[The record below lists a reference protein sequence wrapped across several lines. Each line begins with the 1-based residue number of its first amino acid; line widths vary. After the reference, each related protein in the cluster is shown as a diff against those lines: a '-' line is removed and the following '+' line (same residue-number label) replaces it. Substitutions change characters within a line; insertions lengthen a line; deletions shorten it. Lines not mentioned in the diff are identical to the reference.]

1 LSDSETNPTPD
12 LEAFRAEVRS
22 FLAESF
28 DDELQALAARQ
39 AGVFAYGELARR
51 WHAILYAKGWAA
63 PSWPREYGGPGWTW
77 EQRQIYQT
85 ECERV
90 GTPRIPAFGIT
101 LCAPVIMRYGSDAQK
116 AFLLPRI
123 LSGEFYFCQGY
134 SEPQSGSDLASL
146 QTRAVRDGDD
156 YVVNGTK
163 IWTTHAHFANWIFM
177 LVRTSTEG
185 RPQAG
190 ISFLVSPL
198 DVPGIS
204 IRPILSMSGEHEINQ
219 VFFDNVRVPVANRFG
234 AENEGWSVAKY
245 LLEHERGSGDI
256 GVSLQVAVEHAKS
269 VAAREFGDDGRRLID
284 DPDVRRRIALHELD
298 ARVGSA
304 LDKRISAA
312 LSSGQSVGAAGASIK
327 KLMGSECGQQI
338 AELTMQA
345 LGVYAAVDQR
355 PSLGEGLADPFGP
368 DYAMTPTA
376 KFLNGR
382 ATTIFGGSSEVQRNI
397 LAKSILGL

>member
-1 LSDSETNPTPD
+1 MATDTPVDIET
-12 LEAFRAEVRS
+12 FRQEVRD

-28 DDELQALAARQ
+28 DAEMRALAARQ
-39 AGVFAYGELARR
+39 AGVFAYGELAKR
-51 WHAILYAKGWAA
+51 WHKVLYEKGWAA
-63 PSWPREYGGPGWTW
+63 PAWPKEYGGPGWTW
-77 EQRQIYQT
+77 EQRQVYLT
-85 ECERV
+85 ECERA
-90 GTPRIPAFGIT
+90 GTPRIASFGIN
-101 LCAPVIMRYGSDAQK
+101 LCAPVVMKYGTQAQK
-116 AFLLPRI
+116 DFLLPRI

-156 YVVNGTK
+156 YVINGTK

-185 RPQAG
+185 RPQQG

-234 AENEGWSVAKY
+234 AENEGWTVAKY

-256 GVSLQVAVEHAKS
+256 GVSLQVGVES
-269 VAAREFGDDGRRLID
+269 VKAIAQAESSGGNASLMSDPAFRRKL
-284 DPDVRRRIALHELD
+284 ALRELD
-298 ARVGSA
+298 AAIGSA
-304 LDKRISAA
+304 VDARISAA
-312 LSSGQSVGAAGASIK
+312 LSAGDSVGSAGSSIK
-327 KLMGSECGQQI
+327 KLMSTECGQQTSDLAVEAI
-338 AELTMQA
+338 
-345 LGVYAAVDQR
+345 GVYAGVDQR
-355 PSLGEGLADPFGP
+355 PSLGEGLADPVGP
-368 DYAMTPTA
+368 HYAMTPTA
-376 KFLNGR
+376 KYLNGR

-397 LAKSILGL
+397 LAKQVLGL

>member
-1 LSDSETNPTPD
+1 MGEASTQDI
-12 LEAFRAEVRS
+12 EAFRAEVRA
-22 FLAESF
+22 FLDEAF
-28 DDELQALAARQ
+28 DSELRALAARQ

-51 WHAILYAKGWAA
+51 WHAILYRKGWAA
-63 PSWPREYGGPGWTW
+63 PAWPKEYGGPGWSW
-77 EQRQIYQT
+77 EQRQVYQT
-85 ECERV
+85 ECERL
-90 GTPRIPAFGIT
+90 GTPRVAAFGIS
-101 LCAPVIMRYGSDAQK
+101 LCAPVIMKYGTDEQK

-185 RPQAG
+185 RPQQG

-198 DVPGIS
+198 NVPGVT

-219 VFFDNVRVPVANRFG
+219 DFFDNVRVPVANRFG

-245 LLEHERGSGDI
+245 LLEHERGSSDI
-256 GVSLQVAVEHAKS
+256 GVSLQVGVEGLKA
-269 VAAREFGDDGRRLID
+269 VAAQEHGDLGGALLD
-284 DPDVRRRIALHELD
+284 DPDFRRKLTLRDLE
-298 ARVGSA
+298 ARVGA
-304 LDKRISAA
+304 AVDKRISAA
-312 LSSGQSVGAAGASIK
+312 LGAGDSVGSAGSSIK
-327 KLMGSECGQQI
+327 KLMSTECGQQT
-338 AELTMQA
+338 ADLTMEA
-345 LGVYAAVDQR
+345 LGVYAGVDQR
-355 PSLGEGLADPFGP
+355 PSLGEGLADPIGP
-368 DYAMTPTA
+368 TYAMTPTA
-376 KFLNGR
+376 KYLNGR